1 MFQRWGLWWLLGA
14 GLSSNVDS
22 SLLDL
27 APNFP
32 VDQPMQ
38 VVEDEVLVCLDVGV
52 GLGDT
57 QVDSGGVDEL
67 LVLRLDV
74 LIVLGQVEVAAERVN
89 GLLDSALLVV
99 EQAKLQV
106 GVSLRLPVVLLLVG
120 EVAELLEVSD
130 GGVDVTVFGVHLTEL
145 LVRLQHFLLALGGVL
160 LFADGQEL
168 VEQFDGLSEVAE
180 LLVDVSHLLVA
191 LRLLLAVLGGLSGG

>member
-1 MFQRWGLWWLLGA
+1 
-14 GLSSNVDS
+14 
-22 SLLDL
+22 
-27 APNFP
+27 
-32 VDQPMQ
+32 MQ

-74 LIVLGQVEVAAERVN
+74 LIVLGQVEVAAERVD

-120 EVAELLEVSD
+120 EVAELLKVSD

-145 LVRLQHFLLALGGVL
+145 LVRLQHLLLALGGVL

-168 VEQFDGLSEVAE
+168 VE
-180 LLVDVSHLLVA
+180 
-191 LRLLLAVLGGLSGG
+191 